1 MFETIAVV
9 VVLLL
14 GSLLVFAKA
23 RERLKQPG
31 ARRSRRK
38 DGDGGSSHPD
48 GQRHDDGDAGD
59 GGGDGDGGD

>member
-1 MFETIAVV
+1 MFETIAVA

-31 ARRSRRK
+31 ARRSRR
-38 DGDGGSSHPD
+38 DDGGDGSPSAHGD
-48 GQRHDDGDAGD
+48 RHD
-59 GGGDGDGGD
+59 GGDGDGGGGD

>member
-31 ARRSRRK
+31 ARRSRRN
-38 DGDGGSSHPD
+38 DGGDGSSHPAEH
-48 GQRHDDGDAGD
+48 RNDGDAGD
-59 GGGDGDGGD
+59 GDGDGGGRA